1 MPALILTKQLSEEL
15 TELIGRLGVL
25 ILHGEGL
32 TAEEVRDLRSWLQAA
47 RARHHEELRETRGR
61 RWQAAIIDFSKRA
74 GAGQAAMPSEP
85 PPRGE
90 DDEKLSAF
98 FGGED
103 VTPCA

>member
-1 MPALILTKQLSEEL
+1 MAMILTNPLEQEFG
-15 TELIGRLGVL
+15 ELIARLAPLVVTGD
-25 ILHGEGL
+25 GL
-32 TAEEVRDLRSWLQAA
+32 TAEETRDLREWLQAA
-47 RARHHEELRETRGR
+47 RQKHWDELRETRGR

-98 FGGED
+98 FGAED
-103 VTPCA
+103 ATPCA